1 MQQFFQFV
9 SNHLIL
15 WSVLIFVLLALVIE
29 ELRGKLNAAPTL
41 TAQELAILLNREEVA
56 LIDIRTNDAFRK
68 EHIISSINNINSSK
82 PEEFSKQLQSKKK
95 QHIVLIDN
103 MGTTTSA
110 LAKKLLADGF
120 TKVSTLKDGIAAWKK
135 AGMPTVTK

>member
-15 WSVLIFVLLALVIE
+15 WAILIVVLLALVIE
-29 ELRGKLNAAPTL
+29 ELRTKLNSAPTL

-56 LIDIRTNDAFRK
+56 LIDIRTNEAFRK

-82 PEEFSKQLQSKKK
+82 PEEFSKQLQPKKK
-95 QHIVLIDN
+95 LHIVLIDN

-120 TKVSTLKDGIAAWKK
+120 TKVSTLKGGIAAWKL